1 MSTPELQIGAEEE
14 FHVVDLETRRS
25 TPRSDAVLGEL
36 DGEEFAPE
44 LQRSLVETNTPVCP
58 TLDDLRAHLHRLR
71 AQLAGAAEAHGLG
84 VVAAGTVPLAD
95 LDAGDISAGK
105 RFAHMQHEY
114 QVLVNEQH
122 ICGAQIHVDVPDR
135 DEAVQVVRR
144 IAPHLPTFLA
154 ISASSPYWRSSDTGY
169 ASYRD
174 LIWARWPTAGPP
186 PATVETGAEYDAMI
200 KDLIASGTI
209 SDPGMVYFD
218 VRPSAHVPTVELRI
232 CDACPEVDFVVLIAG
247 LFRALVRRARLECA
261 DGAPLPTVR
270 HELLRAATW
279 RAARSGLEGDLVD
292 LDGPG
297 LVSPAYVVGQLVDSL
312 RPHLEALGDYDQVL
326 ELSQVALG
334 RGSAAARQ
342 RRRFGLRGELTD
354 VVDGLLAATQG
365 SNLPFDKAP
374 AIVTAPKLLG
384 DYEVK
389 GFDEAVSDEGTVLP
403 EYGWMFR
410 TLSRMGVRG
419 MKSAEKALHTEQRA
433 RGVTFR
439 VGDEPER
446 LFPLDLIP
454 RIITA
459 DDWAGLTAGLGQR
472 VRALEAFLRDV
483 YTERR
488 IVADGVIP
496 ASVVDDAPGRNH
508 LGRIVP
514 QDALRIAVAGIDLV
528 RDRSDHWMVLED
540 NLRVPSGMAYSIMSR
555 RLIRSAMPDLEPPT
569 GVVALEDVPRRLRSA
584 LLSAV
589 DHDRAGYDEVAL
601 LSAGPVDSAFFE
613 HQLLAGRM
621 GVPVVTPRDLQVTDD
636 GVFLVRDGGRTR
648 LSALYRRIDE
658 LELMES
664 AGADLRPIGRA
675 LGNAVRRGNVA
686 LLNGFGNGVADDK
699 LTYAYVPEMIAYYL
713 DEKPILDNVPT
724 YPCVD
729 PESRAEVL
737 DRLDELVLKPV
748 NGYGGQGIVI
758 GPHSTAE
765 ERDEVAAA
773 IRAEPGM
780 WVAQDMVSL
789 STHPT
794 FSGGRLEPRAV
805 DLRVFVLQSR
815 RGASTDVDVL
825 PAALS
830 RVAPRD
836 SLIVNS
842 SRGGGAKDTWVLK

>member
-1 MSTPELQIGAEEE
+1 MSGDKLLIGVEEE
-14 FHVVDLETRRS
+14 FHVVDLETRHS
-25 TPRSDAVLGEL
+25 APEVEALLSEL

-44 LQRSLVETNTPVCP
+44 LQRSLVETNTPVCH
-58 TLDDLRAHLHRLR
+58 TLDELRGNLRRLR
-71 AQLAGAAEAHGLG
+71 ARLASAAEPHGLG
-84 VVAAGTVPLAD
+84 VVAAGTVPLVD
-95 LDAGDISAGK
+95 LDGGDISAGA

-122 ICGAQIHVDVPDR
+122 ICGAQVHVDVPDR

-144 IAPHLPTFLA
+144 LAPYLPLFLA
-154 ISASSPYWRSSDTGY
+154 ISASSPYWRGSDTGY

-186 PATVETGAEYDAMI
+186 PSVETGADYDALI
-200 KDLIASGTI
+200 KSLIASGTI

-232 CDACPEVDFVVLIAG
+232 CDSCPEVDFVVLIAG
-247 LFRALVRRARLECA
+247 LFRALVRRARQECSE
-261 DGAPLPTVR
+261 GVPLPGAR

-292 LDGPG
+292 PVGWG
-297 LVSPAYVVGQLVDSL
+297 LVSPALMLGRLVDAL
-312 RPHLEALGDYDQVL
+312 RPHLEALGDFEQVS
-326 ELSQVALG
+326 ELSQMALS

-354 VVDGLLAATQG
+354 VVDGLLAATHG
-365 SNLPFDKAP
+365 TTLPFAQTTTVAAP
-374 AIVTAPKLLG
+374 TLLAE
-384 DYEVK
+384 YRPPS
-389 GFDEAVSDEGTVLP
+389 FDEAVSEDGRVQSD
-403 EYGWMFR
+403 YGWMFR
-410 TLSRMGVRG
+410 TLSRMGTRG
-419 MKSAEKALHTEQRA
+419 MAAAEQALHTEQRA

-459 DDWAGLTAGLGQR
+459 DDWSDLTAGLSQR

-483 YTERR
+483 YGERR
-488 IVADGVIP
+488 IIDDGVIP
-496 ASVVDDAPGRNH
+496 AAVVDEAPGNTR
-508 LGRIVP
+508 LGTLVP
-514 QDALRIAVAGIDLV
+514 EDAVRVAVAGIDLV
-528 RDRSDHWMVLED
+528 RDRADHWLVLED

-555 RLIRSAMPDLEPPT
+555 RLIRSAMPDLEAPT
-569 GVVALEDVPRRLRSA
+569 GVVALEDVPRRLRAA

-589 DHDRAGYDEVAL
+589 DRDKAGYDEVAL

-613 HQLLAGRM
+613 HQLLADRM

-636 GVFLVRDGGRTR
+636 GVFLVGEGGRTR

-658 LELMES
+658 QELMES
-664 AGADLRPIGRA
+664 SGADLRPIGRA
-675 LGNAVRRGNVA
+675 LGSAVRKGTVA
-686 LLNGFGNGVADDK
+686 LLNAFGNGVADDK
-699 LTYAYVPEMIAYYL
+699 QIYAYVPEMISYYL
-713 DEKPILDNVPT
+713 EEKPILDNVPT
-724 YPCVD
+724 YPCID
-729 PESRAEVL
+729 PERRAEVL

-748 NGYGGQGIVI
+748 NGYGGKGIVI
-758 GPHSTAE
+758 GPHASAE
-765 ERDEVAAA
+765 ELDEIGAA
-773 IRAEPGM
+773 IRAEPAL

-794 FSGGRLEPRAV
+794 FAGGRLQPRAV

-815 RGASTDVDVL
+815 RGAATDVDVL
-825 PAALS
+825 PSALS
-830 RVAPRD
+830 RVAPAG
-836 SLIVNS
+836 SMIVNS